1 MKHMLSIPYHGCSW
15 IHEGR
20 LPEFLGTHKEMA
32 YIDCYEMAV
41 VMFKCVPLIKLIK
54 VNIVIISL
62 SLINYAKTIQEQ
74 GLLHLRQIRG
84 CSLGSTLEESPPWRS
99 SQRARDGLV
108 AI

>member
-1 MKHMLSIPYHGCSW
+1 MKHMLSFPYHGCSW

-62 SLINYAKTIQEQ
+62 SLINNAKTIQEQ
-74 GLLHLRQIRG
+74 GLLHLRQVRDS
-84 CSLGSTLEESPPWRS
+84 SLEATLAKTP
-99 SQRARDGLV
+99 L
-108 AI
+108 